1 MNGLSKGP
9 RKEKR
14 RTQNIFVQYEK
25 DKFLTLILF
34 LPDYYRRPW
43 HLTRSADLLVT
54 RSARGLPDRFDR
66 DTAGGDFHPALS
78 TGNLLF
84 YQTLEILLNVEE
96 SCQEKESIQST
107 YMLL

>member
-1 MNGLSKGP
+1 MNGLNQGLG
-9 RKEKR
+9 KEKR
-14 RTQNIFVQYEK
+14 RTQSIFVQYEK
-25 DKFLTLILF
+25 NKILTLILF

-84 YQTLEILLNVEE
+84 YQTLEILLNVEAV
-96 SCQEKESIQST
+96 CQETEST
-107 YMLL
+107 HMAL